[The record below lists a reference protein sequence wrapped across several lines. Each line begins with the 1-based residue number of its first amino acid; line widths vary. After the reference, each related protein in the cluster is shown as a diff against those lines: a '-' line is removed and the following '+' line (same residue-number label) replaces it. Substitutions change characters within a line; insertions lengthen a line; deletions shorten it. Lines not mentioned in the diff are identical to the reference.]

1 MFDIFNTEERR
12 LFRWVAISSA
22 AHKKDT
28 QKHTHM
34 HFSWSSFHF
43 SPNLVS
49 RASFL
54 FQCFLVVFEYA
65 CISYQD
71 IKGNAPDYYL
81 F

>member
-28 QKHTHM
+28 HRNTHTCI
-34 HFSWSSFHF
+34 FLEVHF
-43 SPNLVS
+43 SPNLAS

-54 FQCFLVVFEYA
+54 FQCFLVVFQYA
-65 CISYQD
+65 YISYQD